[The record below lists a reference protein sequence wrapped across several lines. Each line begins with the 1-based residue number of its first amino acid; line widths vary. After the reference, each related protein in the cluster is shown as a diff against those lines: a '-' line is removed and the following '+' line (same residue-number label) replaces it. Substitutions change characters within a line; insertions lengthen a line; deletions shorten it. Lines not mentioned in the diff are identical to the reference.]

1 MKTKFAKRV
10 LSSMLTL
17 GVLLSLLPT
26 AAFAE
31 EVTSSPGNTDLEV
44 EYFSSTLYDWDE
56 AGANAASAKA
66 DKATVK
72 TVTSTNIL
80 NSATLWTITK
90 VDNGYTISVDGQYLT
105 WSGGRSADAKLTD
118 TETVLTLTDGQNS
131 SKDIVT
137 IALYGSTATY
147 KYLNY
152 YNASGLGGWSS
163 DGTSDEGSAF
173 YIATADES
181 GNLTYVEAANITS
194 GSQYYIVSV
203 RGLTE
208 TYKSGYLNL
217 TEKDGGYAGKGFYFT
232 DTSSGKP
239 SDTYIPA
246 FSKWV
251 RTSDGKNEAQNY
263 YIYSGLAASKL
274 SESSNAPF
282 SNNVNAANLFAS
294 EKNEYTNVYTNVKV
308 PFIYDKETGY
318 YELNSD
324 KNGVYFENGTG
335 ASDTK
340 MQIADLPAGYTGYS
354 GYQNKKVTGFAPFNS
369 LSSTSG
375 DAYSTAG
382 LASTTKAYPINKA
395 NNANGQG
402 SQNKYIKYGFGM
414 VTTVD
419 FQMTD
424 TGKDANGNDI
434 TFQFA
439 GDDDVWVYIDGVLAL
454 DIGGTHDAITGSIN
468 FATGDVILSSPYGKV
483 GDKATDEDMSG
494 YASLTETLSQT
505 NLYEALGT
513 TLTGFAAQGNHTLTI
528 YYMDRGQGRTNCLI
542 KFNLPQRDS
551 VSVTKDIGDYYLDD
565 KHGTS
570 EDMIPSEVMANL
582 SNIDFSFTL
591 YHEGKAVADK
601 SYSLYDSDG
610 NFVSTGS
617 TDANGNFTLKN
628 GQTATFRNISL
639 DSESSWYVKENLST
653 GTNTRWEAA
662 WTASSSVTDA
672 TTENVTLGEGETG
685 VPSQKVTVTG
695 SSSATDTINFVCTNS
710 YQRGPDPDVDIYD
723 DTIVLD
729 YGLPVEVDVM
739 ANDVVT
745 NYGEVITDEDA
756 ISLTIPDITKDSDLY
771 ANYTGTSSN
780 GVFIGTYGT
789 AEVKD
794 GKIVYTLTRDF
805 CGIEKVP
812 YSVTATV
819 TVTDVSGK
827 SEEKTTTVT
836 GTLTVIPATS
846 VYYEENFGPKD
857 GKLVTTKTHKAKF
870 TTEGTSL
877 TGYQETGFVGTTTDS
892 TYGTDAVY
900 LNNLGDSYGTS
911 LKVDTT
917 DGAAQYSY
925 SFTGT
930 GTTIYGRVSNE
941 TGYIRVTVKNDD
953 GDTVDTQYIDTI
965 NLVTKTEEDGDEQ
978 ILDTVLY
985 NIPIYQNTALGNG
998 ETCYDTYTVTIYVYK
1013 SGTLHDTNNEFYLDG
1028 IRVYQ
1033 PMGTSTK
1040 DNEGYATANSAYSTD
1055 GEQNVAVVNIREKI
1069 VADADKG
1076 YADDVFTLT
1085 DVNGNIMNVKDY
1097 SDIGP
1102 NQELYLKEGYSASFA
1117 LVNWDSKSY
1126 KLYLGLKA
1134 PNGSAASVKF
1144 LKPTGEDEEGNTTY
1158 ETIKTINISNSADCY
1173 YDISDYV
1180 VSETL
1185 DDGTVVGY
1193 VNIEGVSG
1201 LTALTNLKVTGV
1213 DKFNLAYST
1222 DIDGDNEDIETGNEE
1237 TSNTLYLVSRTY
1249 ADNMAAEEEAP
1260 VFTPDSIKVSCSYA
1274 SKAKKAT
1281 VNVVTS
1287 KDVAYV
1293 TINGEKIMPKTV
1305 SGKYRFNKSYTKVP
1319 AGTIYEIVAYN
1330 ADGVASVTY
1339 TVTAK

>member
-10 LSSMLTL
+10 FSSMLTL

-31 EVTSSPGNTDLEV
+31 KVTSSPGNTDLEV
-44 EYFSSTLYDWDE
+44 EYFNSTLYDWNE
-56 AGANAASAKA
+56 AKANAATANA
-66 DKATVK
+66 D
-72 TVTSTNIL
+72 TN
-80 NSATLWTITK
+80 S
-90 VDNGYTISVDGQYLT
+90 NGGF
-105 WSGGRSADAKLTD
+105 
-118 TETVLTLTDGQNS
+118 E
-131 SKDIVT
+131 
-137 IALYGSTATY
+137 
-147 KYLNY
+147 
-152 YNASGLGGWSS
+152 
-163 DGTSDEGSAF
+163 
-173 YIATADES
+173 
-181 GNLTYVEAANITS
+181 
-194 GSQYYIVSV
+194 
-203 RGLTE
+203 
-208 TYKSGYLNL
+208 
-217 TEKDGGYAGKGFYFT
+217 GKGFYFT

-239 SDTYIPA
+239 NSDADIPA
-246 FSKWV
+246 FSKWIIQKD
-251 RTSDGKNEAQNY
+251 SDGKHAQNY

-282 SNNVNAANLFAS
+282 SNNVNAANLFS
-294 EKNEYTNVYTNVKV
+294 SQNNDYTNVYTNVKV

-402 SQNKYIKYGFGM
+402 SQNKNIKYGFGM

-424 TGKDANGNDI
+424 TGKDANGKDI
-434 TFQFA
+434 TFEFA

-483 GDKATDEDMSG
+483 GDKATDKNMSKCN
-494 YASLTETLSQT
+494 SLSSTLSQT
-505 NLYEALGT
+505 NLYGALGT

-551 VSVTKDIGDYYLDD
+551 VSVTKDIGDYYLDE

-617 TDANGNFTLKN
+617 TDANGGFTLKN

-639 DSESSWYVKENLST
+639 DEESSWYIKENLST
-653 GTNTRWEAA
+653 GTNTRWEAE
-662 WTASSSVTDA
+662 WTASSSVTGA
-672 TTENVTLGEGETG
+672 KTEDVTLGEGETG

-695 SSSATDTINFVCTNS
+695 SSSTTDTINFVCTNS

-780 GVFIGTYGT
+780 GVFTGTYGT

-819 TVTDVSGK
+819 TVKDGDGNDVSK
-827 SEEKTTTVT
+827 STTVT

-857 GKLVTTKTHKAKF
+857 GKLVTTKTNKAKF

-877 TGYQETGFVGTTTDS
+877 TGYQETGLVGTTTDS
-892 TYGTDAVY
+892 TYGADAVY

-911 LKVDTT
+911 LKADTT
-917 DGAAQYSY
+917 NGAAQYSY
-925 SFTGT
+925 TFTGT
-930 GTTIYGRVSNE
+930 GTTIYGRVSNV
-941 TGYIRVTVKNDD
+941 TGYIRVTVKNSD
-953 GDTVDTQYIDTI
+953 GDTVETQYIDTI
-965 NLVTKTEEDGDEQ
+965 NYVTVPDGETDQ
-978 ILDTVLY
+978 ILDTTLY
-985 NIPIYQNTALGNG
+985 NIPIYQNTLLDSG
-998 ETCYDTYTVTIYVYK
+998 YDTYTVTIYVYK

-1076 YADDVFTLT
+1076 YAGDVFTLT
-1085 DVNGNIMNVKDY
+1085 DVNGEILDVKEY

-1102 NQELYLKEGYSASFA
+1102 NQELYLKKGYNGSFA

-1126 KLYLGLKA
+1126 KLYLGMKA
-1134 PNGSAASVKF
+1134 PNGEASEVTVGSGTF
-1144 LKPTGEDEEGNTTY
+1144 EIG
-1158 ETIKTINISNSADCY
+1158 NSADCY

-1180 VSETL
+1180 EVETL
-1185 DDGTVVGY
+1185 EDGTVVGY
-1193 VNIEGVSG
+1193 VKIEGVSG

-1222 DIDGDNEDIETGNEE
+1222 DIETGNEE

-1293 TINGEKIMPKTV
+1293 TINGVKVTGKNV
-1305 SGKYRFNKSYTKVP
+1305 SGKYRFNKSYTKVA
-1319 AGTIYEIVAYN
+1319 AGTTYEIVAYN
-1330 ADGVASVTY
+1330 ADGVASETY
-1339 TVTAK
+1339 TATAQ

>member
-10 LSSMLTL
+10 FSSMLTL

-31 EVTSSPGNTDLEV
+31 KVTSSPGNTDLEV
-44 EYFSSTLYDWDE
+44 EYFNSTLYDWNE
-56 AGANAASAKA
+56 AKANAATANA
-66 DKATVK
+66 D
-72 TVTSTNIL
+72 TN
-80 NSATLWTITK
+80 S
-90 VDNGYTISVDGQYLT
+90 NGGF
-105 WSGGRSADAKLTD
+105 
-118 TETVLTLTDGQNS
+118 E
-131 SKDIVT
+131 
-137 IALYGSTATY
+137 
-147 KYLNY
+147 
-152 YNASGLGGWSS
+152 
-163 DGTSDEGSAF
+163 
-173 YIATADES
+173 
-181 GNLTYVEAANITS
+181 
-194 GSQYYIVSV
+194 
-203 RGLTE
+203 
-208 TYKSGYLNL
+208 
-217 TEKDGGYAGKGFYFT
+217 GKGFYFT

-251 RTSDGKNEAQNY
+251 RTSDSNNKQAQNY

-335 ASDTK
+335 ASNTK
-340 MQIADLPAGYTGYS
+340 MQIANLPAGYTGYS

-369 LSSTSG
+369 LSSSSASG
-375 DAYSTAG
+375 YYKSG
-382 LASTTKAYPINKA
+382 STTTTTAYPINKSSNSNSTA
-395 NNANGQG
+395 SNNGM
-402 SQNKYIKYGFGM
+402 IYGFGM
-414 VTTVD
+414 VTSVN

-424 TGKDANGNDI
+424 NGKDANGNDI
-434 TFQFA
+434 TFEFS

-483 GDKATDEDMSG
+483 GDKATDEDMSE

-513 TLTGFAAQGNHTLTI
+513 TPTGFAAQGNHTLTI

-551 VSVTKDIGDYYLDD
+551 VSVTKDIGDYYLDEQ
-565 KHGTS
+565 HETS
-570 EDMIPSEVMANL
+570 TDEIPSEVMANL

-591 YHEGKAVADK
+591 YHGDEAVANK

-617 TDANGNFTLKN
+617 TDANGGFTLKN

-639 DSESSWYVKENLST
+639 DEESSWYIKENLST
-653 GTNTRWEAA
+653 GTNTRWEAE
-662 WTASSSVTDA
+662 WTASSSVTGA
-672 TTENVTLGEGETG
+672 KTEDVTLGEGETG

-695 SSSATDTINFVCTNS
+695 SSSTTDTINFVCTNS

-780 GVFIGTYGT
+780 GVFTGTYGT

-819 TVTDVSGK
+819 TVKDGDGNDVSK
-827 SEEKTTTVT
+827 STTVT

-846 VYYEENFGPKD
+846 VYYEESFGPKD

-892 TYGTDAVY
+892 TYGADAVY

-911 LKVDTT
+911 LKADTT
-917 DGAAQYSY
+917 NGAAQYSY
-925 SFTGT
+925 TFTGT
-930 GTTIYGRVSNE
+930 GTTIYGRVSNV
-941 TGYIRVTVKNDD
+941 TGYIRVTVKDSV
-953 GDTVDTQYIDTI
+953 GKTVATQYIDTI
-965 NLVTKTEEDGDEQ
+965 NYVTVPDGETDQ
-978 ILDTVLY
+978 ILDTTLY
-985 NIPIYQNTALGNG
+985 NIPIYQDTMLDSG
-998 ETCYDTYTVTIYVYK
+998 YDTYTVTIYVYK

-1040 DNEGYATANSAYSTD
+1040 DNKGYATANSAYATD

-1069 VADADKG
+1069 AADAEEG

-1085 DVNGNIMNVKDY
+1085 DVNGEIVDVEEY

-1102 NQELYLKEGYSASFA
+1102 NQELYLKEDYNASFT

-1126 KLYLGLKA
+1126 KLYLGMKA
-1134 PNGSAASVKF
+1134 PNGKASEVTVGSGTF
-1144 LKPTGEDEEGNTTY
+1144 EIGNST
-1158 ETIKTINISNSADCY
+1158 DCY

-1180 VSETL
+1180 EVKTL
-1185 DDGTVVGY
+1185 DDGTKIGY

-1330 ADGVASVTY
+1330 ADGVASETY
-1339 TVTAK
+1339 TATAQ

>member
-10 LSSMLTL
+10 FSSMLTL

-31 EVTSSPGNTDLEV
+31 KVTSSPGNTDLEV
-44 EYFSSTLYDWDE
+44 EYFNSTLYDWNE
-56 AGANAASAKA
+56 AKANAATANA
-66 DKATVK
+66 D
-72 TVTSTNIL
+72 TN
-80 NSATLWTITK
+80 S
-90 VDNGYTISVDGQYLT
+90 NGGF
-105 WSGGRSADAKLTD
+105 
-118 TETVLTLTDGQNS
+118 E
-131 SKDIVT
+131 
-137 IALYGSTATY
+137 
-147 KYLNY
+147 
-152 YNASGLGGWSS
+152 
-163 DGTSDEGSAF
+163 
-173 YIATADES
+173 
-181 GNLTYVEAANITS
+181 
-194 GSQYYIVSV
+194 
-203 RGLTE
+203 
-208 TYKSGYLNL
+208 
-217 TEKDGGYAGKGFYFT
+217 GKGFYFT

-239 SDTYIPA
+239 NSDADIPA
-246 FSKWV
+246 FSKWIIQKD
-251 RTSDGKNEAQNY
+251 SDGKQAQNY

-282 SNNVNAANLFAS
+282 SNNVNAANLFS
-294 EKNEYTNVYTNVKV
+294 SQNNDYTNVYTNVKV

-402 SQNKYIKYGFGM
+402 SQNKNIKYGFGM

-424 TGKDANGNDI
+424 TGKDANGKDI
-434 TFQFA
+434 TFEFA

-483 GDKATDEDMSG
+483 GDKTTDKNMSKCN
-494 YASLTETLSQT
+494 SLSSTLSQT
-505 NLYEALGT
+505 NLYGALGT
-513 TLTGFAAQGNHTLTI
+513 TRTGFAAQGNHTLTI

-551 VSVTKDIGDYYLDD
+551 VSVTKDIGEYYLDEQH
-565 KHGTS
+565 KTS
-570 EDMIPSEVMANL
+570 EDKIPSEVMANL

-617 TDANGNFTLKN
+617 TDANGGFTLKN

-639 DSESSWYVKENLST
+639 DEESSWYIKENLST
-653 GTNTRWEAA
+653 GTNTRWEAE
-662 WTASSSVTDA
+662 WTASSSVTGA
-672 TTENVTLGEGETG
+672 KTEDVTLGEGETG

-695 SSSATDTINFVCTNS
+695 SSSTTDTINFVCTNS

-780 GVFIGTYGT
+780 GVFTGTYGT

-819 TVTDVSGK
+819 TVKDGDGNDVSR
-827 SEEKTTTVT
+827 STTVT

-846 VYYEENFGPKD
+846 VYYEESFGT
-857 GKLVTTKTHKAKF
+857 LVTTKTNNAKF
-870 TTEGTSL
+870 ESVGTSL
-877 TGYQETGFVGTTTDS
+877 IGYQETGLVGTTTDS
-892 TYGTDAVY
+892 TYGADAVY
-900 LNNLGDSYGTS
+900 MNNLGDSYGTS
-911 LKVDTT
+911 LKADTT
-917 DGAAQYSY
+917 NGAAQYSY
-925 SFTGT
+925 TFTGT
-930 GTTIYGRVSNE
+930 GTTIYGRVSNK
-941 TGYIRVTVKNDD
+941 TGYIRVTVTDSEGKE
-953 GDTVDTQYIDTI
+953 VDKQYIDTI
-965 NLVTKTEEDGDEQ
+965 NYVTVPDSETEQ
-978 ILDTVLY
+978 ILDTTLY
-985 NIPIYQNTALGNG
+985 NIPIYQNTGLQSG
-998 ETCYDTYTVTIYVYK
+998 YDTYKVTIYVYK

-1134 PNGSAASVKF
+1134 PNGEASEVTVGSGTF
-1144 LKPTGEDEEGNTTY
+1144 EIG
-1158 ETIKTINISNSADCY
+1158 NSADCY

-1180 VSETL
+1180 EVETL
-1185 DDGTVVGY
+1185 EDGTVIGY
-1193 VNIEGVSG
+1193 VNIEGASG

-1213 DKFNLAYST
+1213 DEFNLAYST
-1222 DIDGDNEDIETGNEE
+1222 DLDEDNEGDIVTDDEDTE
-1237 TSNTLYLVSRTY
+1237 NTLYLVSKTY
-1249 ADNMAAEEEAP
+1249 AAGLAEEAVEEVP
-1260 VFTPDSIKVSCSYA
+1260 VFTPGSITTSCSYA
-1274 SKAKKAT
+1274 SKSKKAT

-1293 TINGEKIMPKTV
+1293 TINGVKVTGKNV
-1305 SGKYRFNKSYTKVP
+1305 SGKLRFTLSYKKVE
-1319 AGTIYEIVAYN
+1319 AGTTWDIVAYN
-1330 ADGVASVTY
+1330 ADGVASEHY
-1339 TVTAK
+1339 TATAQ

>member
-10 LSSMLTL
+10 FSSMLTL

-31 EVTSSPGNTDLEV
+31 KVTSSPGNTDLEV
-44 EYFSSTLYDWDE
+44 EYFNSTLYDWNE
-56 AGANAASAKA
+56 AKANAATANA
-66 DKATVK
+66 D
-72 TVTSTNIL
+72 TN
-80 NSATLWTITK
+80 S
-90 VDNGYTISVDGQYLT
+90 NGGF
-105 WSGGRSADAKLTD
+105 
-118 TETVLTLTDGQNS
+118 E
-131 SKDIVT
+131 
-137 IALYGSTATY
+137 
-147 KYLNY
+147 
-152 YNASGLGGWSS
+152 
-163 DGTSDEGSAF
+163 
-173 YIATADES
+173 
-181 GNLTYVEAANITS
+181 
-194 GSQYYIVSV
+194 
-203 RGLTE
+203 
-208 TYKSGYLNL
+208 
-217 TEKDGGYAGKGFYFT
+217 GKGFYFT

-239 SDTYIPA
+239 NSDADIPA
-246 FSKWV
+246 FSKWIIQKD
-251 RTSDGKNEAQNY
+251 SDGKQAQNY

-282 SNNVNAANLFAS
+282 SNNVNAANLFS
-294 EKNEYTNVYTNVKV
+294 SQNNDYTNVYTNVKV

-369 LSSTSG
+369 LSPTSG

-402 SQNKYIKYGFGM
+402 SQNKNIKYGFGM

-424 TGKDANGNDI
+424 TGKDANGKDI
-434 TFQFA
+434 TFEFA

-483 GDKATDEDMSG
+483 GDKATDEDMSE

-505 NLYEALGT
+505 NLYGALGT

-551 VSVTKDIGDYYLDD
+551 VSVTKDIGEYYLDEQH
-565 KHGTS
+565 KTS
-570 EDMIPSEVMANL
+570 EDKIPSEVMANL

-591 YHEGKAVADK
+591 YHEGKAVTDK

-617 TDANGNFTLKN
+617 TDANGGFTLKN

-639 DSESSWYVKENLST
+639 DEESSWYVKENLST

-662 WTASSSVTDA
+662 WTASSSVSGAKTDDI
-672 TTENVTLGEGETG
+672 TLGEGETG

-695 SSSATDTINFVCTNS
+695 SSSTTDTINFVCTNS

-780 GVFIGTYGT
+780 GVFTGTYGT

-819 TVTDVSGK
+819 TVKDGDGNDVSK
-827 SEEKTTTVT
+827 STTVT

-846 VYYEENFGPKD
+846 VYYEESFGPKD

-892 TYGTDAVY
+892 TYGADAVY

-911 LKVDTT
+911 LKADTT
-917 DGAAQYSY
+917 NGAAQYSY
-925 SFTGT
+925 TFTGT
-930 GTTIYGRVSNE
+930 GTTIYGRVSNV
-941 TGYIRVTVKNDD
+941 TGYIRVTVKDSV
-953 GDTVDTQYIDTI
+953 GKTVATQYIDTI
-965 NLVTKTEEDGDEQ
+965 NYVTVPDGKTDQ
-978 ILDTVLY
+978 ILDTTLY
-985 NIPIYQNTALGNG
+985 NIPIYQDTMLDSG
-998 ETCYDTYTVTIYVYK
+998 YDTYTVTIYVYK

-1102 NQELYLKEGYSASFA
+1102 NQELYLKEGYRASFA

-1126 KLYLGLKA
+1126 KLYLGMKA
-1134 PNGSAASVKF
+1134 PNG
-1144 LKPTGEDEEGNTTY
+1144 EESEVTVGSGTF
-1158 ETIKTINISNSADCY
+1158 EIGNSADCY

-1180 VSETL
+1180 EVETL
-1185 DDGTVVGY
+1185 EDGTVVGY
-1193 VNIEGVSG
+1193 VKIEGVSG

-1222 DIDGDNEDIETGNEE
+1222 DIDGDNEDIETGNEG

-1330 ADGVASVTY
+1330 ADGVASETY
-1339 TVTAK
+1339 TATAQGERK

>member
-340 MQIADLPAGYTGYS
+340 MQIANLPAGYTGYS

-369 LSSTSG
+369 LSSSSASG
-375 DAYSTAG
+375 YYKSG
-382 LASTTKAYPINKA
+382 STTTTTAYPINKSSNSNSTA
-395 NNANGQG
+395 SNNGM
-402 SQNKYIKYGFGM
+402 IYGFGM
-414 VTTVD
+414 VTSVN

-424 TGKDANGNDI
+424 NGKDANGNDI
-434 TFQFA
+434 TFEFS
-439 GDDDVWVYIDGVLAL
+439 GDDDVWVYIDGSLAL

-468 FATGDVILSSPYGKV
+468 FATGEVILSSPYGKV
-483 GDKATDEDMSG
+483 GDKATDEDMSE
-494 YASLTETLSQT
+494 YASLTETLRQT
-505 NLYEALGT
+505 NLYGALGT

-551 VSVTKDIGDYYLDD
+551 VSVTKDIGEYYLDEQH
-565 KHGTS
+565 KTS
-570 EDMIPSEVMANL
+570 EDKIPSEVMANL

-617 TDANGNFTLKN
+617 TDANGGFTLKN

-639 DSESSWYVKENLST
+639 DEKSSWYVKENLST
-653 GTNTRWEAA
+653 GTDTRWEAA
-662 WTASSSVTDA
+662 WTANSSVTNA
-672 TTENVTLGEGETG
+672 KTEDVTPGEGETG

-695 SSSATDTINFVCTNS
+695 SSSTTDTINFVCTNS

-780 GVFIGTYGT
+780 GVFTGTYGT

-819 TVTDVSGK
+819 TLVDGTEK
-827 SEEKTTTVT
+827 STTVT

-846 VYYEENFGPKD
+846 VYYEENFGPENN
-857 GKLVTTKTHKAKF
+857 KLVTTKTNSATF

-877 TGYQETGFVGTTTDS
+877 TGYQETGLVGTTTDS
-892 TYGTDAVY
+892 TYGADAVY

-917 DGAAQYSY
+917 NGAAQYSY
-925 SFTGT
+925 TFTGT
-930 GTTIYGRVSNE
+930 GTTIYGRVSNV
-941 TGYIRVTVKNDD
+941 TGYIRVIVKDSVGKTVA
-953 GDTVDTQYIDTI
+953 TQYIDTI
-965 NLVTKTEEDGDEQ
+965 NYVTVPDGETDQ
-978 ILDTVLY
+978 ILDTTLY
-985 NIPIYQNTALGNG
+985 NIPIYQDTMLDSG
-998 ETCYDTYTVTIYVYK
+998 YDTYTVTIYVYK

-1076 YADDVFTLT
+1076 YAGDVFTLT
-1085 DVNGNIMNVKDY
+1085 DVNGEILDVKEY

-1102 NQELYLKEGYSASFA
+1102 NQELYLKKGYNGSFA

-1126 KLYLGLKA
+1126 KLYLGMKA
-1134 PNGSAASVKF
+1134 PNGEASEVTVGSGTF
-1144 LKPTGEDEEGNTTY
+1144 EIG
-1158 ETIKTINISNSADCY
+1158 NSADCY

-1180 VSETL
+1180 EVETL
-1185 DDGTVVGY
+1185 DDGTKIGY

-1330 ADGVASVTY
+1330 ADGVASETY
-1339 TVTAK
+1339 TATAQ

>member
-1 MKTKFAKRV
+1 MKRKLTKRV
-10 LSSMLTL
+10 LSSVLTL
-17 GVLLSLLPT
+17 GVLASLLPAT
-26 AAFAE
+26 SWAVT
-31 EVTSSPGNTDLEV
+31 EVTPNPSQDSNTKLNV
-44 EYFSSTLYDWDE
+44 EYFNSTLYDWDE
-56 AGANAASAKA
+56 AKANAATANA
-66 DKATVK
+66 DKK
-72 TVTSTNIL
+72 S
-80 NSATLWTITK
+80 
-90 VDNGYTISVDGQYLT
+90 
-105 WSGGRSADAKLTD
+105 SGGY
-118 TETVLTLTDGQNS
+118 E
-131 SKDIVT
+131 
-137 IALYGSTATY
+137 
-147 KYLNY
+147 
-152 YNASGLGGWSS
+152 
-163 DGTSDEGSAF
+163 
-173 YIATADES
+173 
-181 GNLTYVEAANITS
+181 
-194 GSQYYIVSV
+194 
-203 RGLTE
+203 
-208 TYKSGYLNL
+208 
-217 TEKDGGYAGKGFYFT
+217 GKGFYFT

-239 SDTYIPA
+239 NSDADIPA
-246 FSKWV
+246 FSKWIIQKD
-251 RTSDGKNEAQNY
+251 SDGKQAQNY

-282 SNNVNAANLFAS
+282 SNNVNAANLFS
-294 EKNEYTNVYTNVKV
+294 SQNNDYTNVYTNVKV

-369 LSSTSG
+369 LSPTSG

-402 SQNKYIKYGFGM
+402 SQNKNIKYGFGM

-424 TGKDANGNDI
+424 TGKDANGKDI
-434 TFQFA
+434 TFEFA

-483 GDKATDEDMSG
+483 GDKAADEDMSKCN
-494 YASLTETLSQT
+494 SLSSTLSQT
-505 NLYEALGT
+505 NLYKALGT

-551 VSVTKDIGDYYLDD
+551 VSVTKDIGEYYLDEQH
-565 KHGTS
+565 KTS
-570 EDMIPSEVMANL
+570 EDKIPSEVMANL

-617 TDANGNFTLKN
+617 TDANGGFTLKN

-639 DSESSWYVKENLST
+639 DEKSSWYVKENLST
-653 GTNTRWEAA
+653 GTDTRWEAA
-662 WTASSSVTDA
+662 WTANSSVTNA
-672 TTENVTLGEGETG
+672 KTEDVTPGEGETG

-695 SSSATDTINFVCTNS
+695 SSSTTDTINFVCTNS

-780 GVFIGTYGT
+780 GVFTGTYGT

-819 TVTDVSGK
+819 TLVDGTEK
-827 SEEKTTTVT
+827 STTVT

-846 VYYEENFGPKD
+846 VYYEESFGT
-857 GKLVTTKTHKAKF
+857 LVTTKTNNAKF
-870 TTEGTSL
+870 ESVGTSL
-877 TGYQETGFVGTTTDS
+877 IGYQETGLVGTTTDS
-892 TYGTDAVY
+892 TYGADAVY

-917 DGAAQYSY
+917 NGAAQYSY
-925 SFTGT
+925 TFTGT
-930 GTTIYGRVSNE
+930 GTTIYGRVSNK
-941 TGYIRVTVKNDD
+941 TGYIRVTVTDSEGKE
-953 GDTVDTQYIDTI
+953 VDKQYIDTI
-965 NLVTKTEEDGDEQ
+965 NYVTVPDSETEQ
-978 ILDTVLY
+978 ILDTTLY
-985 NIPIYQNTALGNG
+985 NIPIYQNTGLQSG
-998 ETCYDTYTVTIYVYK
+998 YDTYKVTIYVYK

-1085 DVNGNIMNVKDY
+1085 DVNGDIEDVAAY
-1097 SDIGP
+1097 TGIGP

-1193 VNIEGVSG
+1193 VNIKGVSG
-1201 LTALTNLKVTGV
+1201 LTALTNIKVTGV

-1222 DIDGDNEDIETGNEE
+1222 DIETGNEE

-1293 TINGEKIMPKTV
+1293 TINGVKVTGKNV
-1305 SGKYRFNKSYTKVP
+1305 SGKLRFTLSYKKVE
-1319 AGTIYEIVAYN
+1319 AGTTWDIVAYN
-1330 ADGVASVTY
+1330 ADGVASEHY
-1339 TVTAK
+1339 TATAQ

>member
-10 LSSMLTL
+10 FSSMLTL

-31 EVTSSPGNTDLEV
+31 KVTSSPGNTDLEV
-44 EYFSSTLYDWDE
+44 EYFNSTLYDWNE
-56 AGANAASAKA
+56 AKANAATANA
-66 DKATVK
+66 D
-72 TVTSTNIL
+72 TN
-80 NSATLWTITK
+80 S
-90 VDNGYTISVDGQYLT
+90 NGGF
-105 WSGGRSADAKLTD
+105 
-118 TETVLTLTDGQNS
+118 E
-131 SKDIVT
+131 
-137 IALYGSTATY
+137 
-147 KYLNY
+147 
-152 YNASGLGGWSS
+152 
-163 DGTSDEGSAF
+163 
-173 YIATADES
+173 
-181 GNLTYVEAANITS
+181 
-194 GSQYYIVSV
+194 
-203 RGLTE
+203 
-208 TYKSGYLNL
+208 
-217 TEKDGGYAGKGFYFT
+217 GKGFYFT

-239 SDTYIPA
+239 NSDADIPA
-246 FSKWV
+246 FSKWIIQKD
-251 RTSDGKNEAQNY
+251 SDGKQAQNY

-282 SNNVNAANLFAS
+282 SNNVNAANLFS
-294 EKNEYTNVYTNVKV
+294 SQNNDYTNVYTNVKV

-335 ASDTK
+335 ASNTK

-369 LSSTSG
+369 LSPTSG
-375 DAYSTAG
+375 DGYSTAG
-382 LASTTKAYPINKA
+382 LASITKAYPINKA
-395 NNANGQG
+395 ANTNGQG
-402 SQNKYIKYGFGM
+402 GQNKSIKYGFGM

-424 TGKDANGNDI
+424 TGKDANGKDI
-434 TFQFA
+434 TFEFA

-483 GDKATDEDMSG
+483 GDKAADEDMSKCN
-494 YASLTETLSQT
+494 SLSSTLIQT
-505 NLYEALGT
+505 NLYKALGT

-551 VSVTKDIGDYYLDD
+551 VSVTKDIGEYYLDEQH
-565 KHGTS
+565 KTS
-570 EDMIPSEVMANL
+570 EDKIPSEVMANL

-617 TDANGNFTLKN
+617 TDANGGFTLKN

-639 DSESSWYVKENLST
+639 DEKSSWYVKENLST
-653 GTNTRWEAA
+653 GTDTRWEAA
-662 WTASSSVTDA
+662 WTANSSVTNA
-672 TTENVTLGEGETG
+672 KTEDVTPGEGETG

-695 SSSATDTINFVCTNS
+695 SSSTTDTINFVCTNS

-780 GVFIGTYGT
+780 GVFTGTYGT

-819 TVTDVSGK
+819 TLVDGTEK
-827 SEEKTTTVT
+827 STTVT

-846 VYYEENFGPKD
+846 VYYEENFGPENN
-857 GKLVTTKTHKAKF
+857 KLVTTKTNSATF

-877 TGYQETGFVGTTTDS
+877 TGYQETGLVGTTTDS
-892 TYGTDAVY
+892 TYGADAVY

-930 GTTIYGRVSNE
+930 GTTIYGRVSNV
-941 TGYIRVTVKNDD
+941 TGYIRVTVKNSD
-953 GDTVDTQYIDTI
+953 GDTVETQYIDTI
-965 NLVTKTEEDGDEQ
+965 NYVTYTDESQTDQ
-978 ILDTVLY
+978 ILDTTLY
-985 NIPIYQNTALGNG
+985 NIPIYQNTMLENG
-998 ETCYDTYTVTIYVYK
+998 YDTYTVTIYVYK

-1213 DKFNLAYST
+1213 DEFNLAYST
-1222 DIDGDNEDIETGNEE
+1222 DLDEDDEGDVTDGEGVEP
-1237 TSNTLYLVSRTY
+1237 TLYLVSKTY
-1249 ADNMAAEEEAP
+1249 ATGLAGEAEEETP

-1293 TINGEKIMPKTV
+1293 TINGVKVTGKNV
-1305 SGKYRFNKSYTKVP
+1305 SGKYRFNKSYTKVA
-1319 AGTIYEIVAYN
+1319 AGTTYEIVAYN
-1330 ADGVASVTY
+1330 ADGVASETY
-1339 TVTAK
+1339 TATAQ

>member
-1 MKTKFAKRV
+1 MKSKLTRRV
-10 LSSMLTL
+10 LSSVLTL

-31 EVTSSPGNTDLEV
+31 KVTSSPGNTDLEV
-44 EYFSSTLYDWDE
+44 EYFNSTLYDWNE
-56 AGANAASAKA
+56 TAANTATAEA
-66 DKATVK
+66 DK
-72 TVTSTNIL
+72 
-80 NSATLWTITK
+80 NS
-90 VDNGYTISVDGQYLT
+90 
-105 WSGGRSADAKLTD
+105 SGGY
-118 TETVLTLTDGQNS
+118 E
-131 SKDIVT
+131 
-137 IALYGSTATY
+137 
-147 KYLNY
+147 
-152 YNASGLGGWSS
+152 
-163 DGTSDEGSAF
+163 
-173 YIATADES
+173 
-181 GNLTYVEAANITS
+181 
-194 GSQYYIVSV
+194 
-203 RGLTE
+203 
-208 TYKSGYLNL
+208 
-217 TEKDGGYAGKGFYFT
+217 GKGFYFT
-232 DTSSGKP
+232 DTTSGKP
-239 SDTYIPA
+239 TSDADIPA
-246 FSKWV
+246 FSKWISK
-251 RTSDGKNEAQNY
+251 TDSDGKQAQNY

-282 SNNVNAANLFAS
+282 SNNVNAANLFS
-294 EKNEYTNVYTNVKV
+294 SQNNDYTNVYTNVKV

-382 LASTTKAYPINKA
+382 LASTTKAYPINMA
-395 NNANGQG
+395 NNPNGAG
-402 SQNKYIKYGFGM
+402 SQNKSIKYGFGM

-424 TGKDANGNDI
+424 TGKDANGKDI
-434 TFQFA
+434 TFEFA

-483 GDKATDEDMSG
+483 GDKATDKNMSKCN
-494 YASLTETLSQT
+494 SLSSTLSQT
-505 NLYEALGT
+505 NLYGALGT

-551 VSVTKDIGDYYLDD
+551 VSVTKDIGDYYLDK

-639 DSESSWYVKENLST
+639 DKRSSWYVKENLST

-662 WTASSSVTDA
+662 WTASSSVTGA
-672 TTENVTLGEGETG
+672 KTEDVTLGEGETG

-695 SSSATDTINFVCTNS
+695 SSSTTDTINFVCTNS

-780 GVFIGTYGT
+780 GVFTGTYGT

-819 TVTDVSGK
+819 TVKDGDGNDVSK
-827 SEEKTTTVT
+827 STTVT

-857 GKLVTTKTHKAKF
+857 GKLVTTKTGKAKF

-877 TGYQETGFVGTTTDS
+877 TDYQETGFVGTTTDS

-911 LKVDTT
+911 LKVDTA

-925 SFTGT
+925 TFTGT
-930 GTTIYGRVSNE
+930 GTTIYGRVSNV
-941 TGYIRVTVKNDD
+941 TGYIRVTVKDSN
-953 GDTVDTQYIDTI
+953 GNTVATQYIDTI
-965 NLVTKTEEDGDEQ
+965 NYVTVPDGETDQ
-978 ILDTVLY
+978 ILDTTLY
-985 NIPIYQNTALGNG
+985 NIPIYQDTMLDSG
-998 ETCYDTYTVTIYVYK
+998 YDTYTVTIYVYK

-1330 ADGVASVTY
+1330 ADGVASETY
-1339 TVTAK
+1339 TATAQ

>member
-1 MKTKFAKRV
+1 MKSKLTRRV
-10 LSSMLTL
+10 LSSVLTL

-31 EVTSSPGNTDLEV
+31 KVTSSPGNTDLEV
-44 EYFSSTLYDWDE
+44 EYFNSTLYDWDE
-56 AGANAASAKA
+56 AKANAVTANA
-66 DKATVK
+66 DK
-72 TVTSTNIL
+72 NR
-80 NSATLWTITK
+80 
-90 VDNGYTISVDGQYLT
+90 
-105 WSGGRSADAKLTD
+105 SGGY
-118 TETVLTLTDGQNS
+118 E
-131 SKDIVT
+131 
-137 IALYGSTATY
+137 
-147 KYLNY
+147 
-152 YNASGLGGWSS
+152 
-163 DGTSDEGSAF
+163 
-173 YIATADES
+173 
-181 GNLTYVEAANITS
+181 
-194 GSQYYIVSV
+194 
-203 RGLTE
+203 
-208 TYKSGYLNL
+208 
-217 TEKDGGYAGKGFYFT
+217 GKGFYFT

-239 SDTYIPA
+239 SIDDIPA
-246 FSKWV
+246 FSKWI
-251 RTSDGKNEAQNY
+251 SQKDSNKNEAQNY

-294 EKNEYTNVYTNVKV
+294 EDNDYTKVYTNVKV
-308 PFIYDKETGY
+308 PFIYDEKTGY

-369 LSSTSG
+369 LRSASG
-375 DAYSTAG
+375 NGYYTAG
-382 LASTTKAYPINKA
+382 LASTTKAYPINEA
-395 NNANGQG
+395 NKPNGAG
-402 SQNKYIKYGFGM
+402 SQNKFIKYGFGM

-424 TGKDANGNDI
+424 TGKDANDNDI
-434 TFQFA
+434 TFEFA

-494 YASLTETLSQT
+494 YASLTKTLSQT

-551 VSVTKDIGDYYLDD
+551 VSVTKDIGDYYLNER
-565 KHGTS
+565 HETS
-570 EDMIPSEVMANL
+570 TEEIPSEVMANL

-591 YHEGKAVADK
+591 YHGDKAVANK

-639 DSESSWYVKENLST
+639 DEQSSWYVKENLST

-745 NYGEVITDEDA
+745 NYGEVIKNGENGTISMTISDTADDYDE
-756 ISLTIPDITKDSDLY
+756 S
-771 ANYTGTSSN
+771 NYTGIISDS
-780 GVFIGTYGT
+780 VFTGEYGT

-819 TVTDVSGK
+819 TLVDGTEK
-827 SEEKTTTVT
+827 STTVT

-857 GKLVTTKTHKAKF
+857 GKLVTTQTNKAKF

-941 TGYIRVTVKNDD
+941 TGYIRVTVKNSD
-953 GDTVDTQYIDTI
+953 GDTVETQYIDTI
-965 NLVTKTEEDGDEQ
+965 NYVTVPDGETDQ
-978 ILDTVLY
+978 ILDTTLY

-1055 GEQNVAVVNIREKI
+1055 GEQNVAVVNIRKKI
-1069 VADADKG
+1069 VADSEAG
-1076 YADDVFTLT
+1076 YANDVFTLT
-1085 DVNGNIMNVKDY
+1085 DVNGEIWDVEEY
-1097 SDIGP
+1097 SNIGP
-1102 NQELYLKEGYSASFA
+1102 NQELYLKEGYNASFA

-1126 KLYLGLKA
+1126 KLYLGMKA
-1134 PNGSAASVKF
+1134 PNGKASEVTVGSGTF
-1144 LKPTGEDEEGNTTY
+1144 EIGNST
-1158 ETIKTINISNSADCY
+1158 DCY

-1180 VSETL
+1180 EVKTL
-1185 DDGTVVGY
+1185 EDGTVVGY

-1330 ADGVASVTY
+1330 ADGVASETY
-1339 TVTAK
+1339 TATAQ

>member
-232 DTSSGKP
+232 DTSSSKP

-251 RTSDGKNEAQNY
+251 RTSDGNNEAQNY

-340 MQIADLPAGYTGYS
+340 MQIANLPAGYTGYS

-369 LSSTSG
+369 LSSSSASG
-375 DAYSTAG
+375 YYKSG
-382 LASTTKAYPINKA
+382 STTTTTAYPINKSSNSNSTA
-395 NNANGQG
+395 SNNGM
-402 SQNKYIKYGFGM
+402 IYGFGM
-414 VTTVD
+414 VTSVN

-424 TGKDANGNDI
+424 NGKDANGNDI
-434 TFQFA
+434 TFEFS

-483 GDKATDEDMSG
+483 GDKATDEDMSE

-513 TLTGFAAQGNHTLTI
+513 TPTGFAAQGNHTLTI

-551 VSVTKDIGDYYLDD
+551 VSVTKDIGDYYLDEQ
-565 KHGTS
+565 HETS
-570 EDMIPSEVMANL
+570 TDEIPSEVMANL

-591 YHEGKAVADK
+591 YHGDEAVANK

-617 TDANGNFTLKN
+617 TDANGNFTLNN

-639 DSESSWYVKENLST
+639 DEQSSWYVKENLST

-662 WTASSSVTDA
+662 WTASSSVSGAKTDDI
-672 TTENVTLGEGETG
+672 TLGEGETG
-685 VPSQKVTVTG
+685 VPSQKVTVKG

-745 NYGEVITDEDA
+745 NYGEVIKNGENGT
-756 ISLTIPDITKDSDLY
+756 ISMSIPDIGEGSELY
-771 ANYTGTSSN
+771 ANYTGSSSN
-780 GVFIGTYGT
+780 GVFTGTYGT

-819 TVTDVSGK
+819 TVTDVSGN

-846 VYYEENFGPKD
+846 VYYEENFGT
-857 GKLVTTKTHKAKF
+857 LVTTKTNTATF

-877 TGYQETGFVGTTTDS
+877 TDYQETGLVGTTTDS
-892 TYGTDAVY
+892 TYGADAVY

-925 SFTGT
+925 TFTGT
-930 GTTIYGRVSNE
+930 GTTIYGRVSNV
-941 TGYIRVTVKNDD
+941 TGYIRVTVKDSV
-953 GDTVDTQYIDTI
+953 GKTVATQYIDTI
-965 NLVTKTEEDGDEQ
+965 NYVTVPDGKTDQ
-978 ILDTVLY
+978 ILDTTLY
-985 NIPIYQNTALGNG
+985 NIPIYQDTMLDSG
-998 ETCYDTYTVTIYVYK
+998 YDTYTVTIYVYK
-1013 SGTLHDTNNEFYLDG
+1013 SGTLHNTNNEFYLDG
-1028 IRVYQ
+1028 IRVFQ

-1040 DNEGYATANSAYSTD
+1040 DNEGYATANSAYATD

-1069 VADADKG
+1069 AADAKEG

-1085 DVNGNIMNVKDY
+1085 DVNGEIVDVEEY

-1102 NQELYLKEGYSASFA
+1102 NQELYLKEDYNASFA

-1126 KLYLGLKA
+1126 KLYLGMKA
-1134 PNGSAASVKF
+1134 PNG
-1144 LKPTGEDEEGNTTY
+1144 EESEVTVGSGTF
-1158 ETIKTINISNSADCY
+1158 EIGNSADCY

-1180 VSETL
+1180 EVETL
-1185 DDGTVVGY
+1185 KDGTVVGY

-1222 DIDGDNEDIETGNEE
+1222 DIDGDNEDIETGNKE

-1330 ADGVASVTY
+1330 ADGVASETY
-1339 TVTAK
+1339 TATAQ

>member
-31 EVTSSPGNTDLEV
+31 KVTSSPGNTDLEV
-44 EYFSSTLYDWDE
+44 EYFNSTLYDWDE
-56 AGANAASAKA
+56 AKANEATKTA
-66 DKATVK
+66 DTGKK
-72 TVTSTNIL
+72 ITSSSNL
-80 NSATLWTITK
+80 EDATLWTITK
-90 VDNGYTISVDGQYLT
+90 VDDNCYTISAAGKYLT
-105 WSGGRSADAKLTD
+105 WSGQNTADAVGANNVTKLT
-118 TETVLTLTDGQNS
+118 VTDCDNTQRDNT
-131 SKDIVT
+131 VT
-137 IALYGSTATY
+137 IGLYESDAKY

-152 YNASGLGGWSS
+152 HSSSSAFGGWSS
-163 DGTSDEGSAF
+163 NGASDDGSAF
-173 YIATADES
+173 YITTD
-181 GNLTYVEAANITS
+181 GNTHVTVDNINS
-194 GSQYYIVSV
+194 GSQYYIQSY
-203 RGLTE
+203 R
-208 TYKSGYLNL
+208 SNGYLTL
-217 TEKDGGYAGKGFYFT
+217 SDIDGANAGKGFYFT

-335 ASDTK
+335 ASNTK

-369 LSSTSG
+369 LSPTSG
-375 DAYSTAG
+375 DGYSTAG
-382 LASTTKAYPINKA
+382 LASITKAYPINKA
-395 NNANGQG
+395 ANTNGQG
-402 SQNKYIKYGFGM
+402 GQNKSIKYGFGM

-424 TGKDANGNDI
+424 TGKDANGKDI
-434 TFQFA
+434 TFEFA

-483 GDKATDEDMSG
+483 GDKAADEDMSKCN
-494 YASLTETLSQT
+494 SLSSTLSQT
-505 NLYEALGT
+505 NLYKALGT

-551 VSVTKDIGDYYLDD
+551 VSVTKDIGEYYLDEQH
-565 KHGTS
+565 KTS
-570 EDMIPSEVMANL
+570 EDKIPSEVMANL

-617 TDANGNFTLKN
+617 TDANGGFTLKN

-639 DSESSWYVKENLST
+639 DEKSSWYVKENLST
-653 GTNTRWEAA
+653 GTDTRWEAA
-662 WTASSSVTDA
+662 WTANSSVTNA
-672 TTENVTLGEGETG
+672 KTEDVTPGEGETG

-729 YGLPVEVDVM
+729 YGLPVKVDVM

-745 NYGEVITDEDA
+745 NYGKVITDEDA

-780 GVFIGTYGT
+780 GVFTGTYGT

-819 TVTDVSGK
+819 TLVDGTEK
-827 SEEKTTTVT
+827 STTVT

-846 VYYEENFGPKD
+846 VYYEENFGPENN
-857 GKLVTTKTHKAKF
+857 KLVTTKTKNATF

-877 TGYQETGFVGTTTDS
+877 TGYQETGLVGTTTDS
-892 TYGTDAVY
+892 TYGADAVY

-911 LKVDTT
+911 LKADTT
-917 DGAAQYSY
+917 NGAAQYSY
-925 SFTGT
+925 TFTGT
-930 GTTIYGRVSNE
+930 GTTIYGRVSNV

>member
-1 MKTKFAKRV
+1 MKSKLTRRV
-10 LSSMLTL
+10 LSSVLTL
-17 GVLLSLLPT
+17 GMLASLLPAT
-26 AAFAE
+26 SWAVT
-31 EVTSSPGNTDLEV
+31 EVTPNPSQDSNTKLNV
-44 EYFSSTLYDWDE
+44 EYFNSTLYDWDE
-56 AGANAASAKA
+56 AKANAATAKA
-66 DKATVK
+66 D
-72 TVTSTNIL
+72 TN
-80 NSATLWTITK
+80 S
-90 VDNGYTISVDGQYLT
+90 NGGF
-105 WSGGRSADAKLTD
+105 
-118 TETVLTLTDGQNS
+118 E
-131 SKDIVT
+131 
-137 IALYGSTATY
+137 
-147 KYLNY
+147 
-152 YNASGLGGWSS
+152 
-163 DGTSDEGSAF
+163 
-173 YIATADES
+173 
-181 GNLTYVEAANITS
+181 
-194 GSQYYIVSV
+194 
-203 RGLTE
+203 
-208 TYKSGYLNL
+208 
-217 TEKDGGYAGKGFYFT
+217 GKGFYFT
-232 DTSSGKP
+232 DTPGGKP
-239 SDTYIPA
+239 SSENDIPA
-246 FSKWV
+246 FSKWIIQKD
-251 RTSDGKNEAQNY
+251 SGGKQAQNY

-294 EKNEYTNVYTNVKV
+294 EKNDYTNVYTNVKV

-324 KNGVYFENGTG
+324 KNGVYFEKGIG

-369 LSSTSG
+369 LSPNSG
-375 DAYSTAG
+375 DDYSTAG
-382 LASTTKAYPINKA
+382 LASTTKAYPINGAK
-395 NNANGQG
+395 NANGVG
-402 SQNKYIKYGFGM
+402 GQNKSIKYGFGM

-434 TFQFA
+434 TFKFA

-483 GDKATDEDMSG
+483 GDKATDEDMSE

-505 NLYEALGT
+505 NLYKALGT

-551 VSVTKDIGDYYLDD
+551 VSVTKDIGDYYLNEQ
-565 KHGTS
+565 HETS
-570 EDMIPSEVMANL
+570 TDEIPSEVMANL

-591 YHEGKAVADK
+591 YHEGEAVADK

-617 TDANGNFTLKN
+617 TDANGGFTLKN

-780 GVFIGTYGT
+780 GVFTGTYGT

-819 TVTDVSGK
+819 TLVDGTEK
-827 SEEKTTTVT
+827 STTVT

-846 VYYEENFGPKD
+846 VYYEENFGPENN
-857 GKLVTTKTHKAKF
+857 KLVTTKTNNATF

-877 TGYQETGFVGTTTDS
+877 TGYQETGLVGTTTDS
-892 TYGTDAVY
+892 TYGADAVY

-911 LKVDTT
+911 LKADTT
-917 DGAAQYSY
+917 NGAAQYSY

-930 GTTIYGRVSNE
+930 GTTIYGRVSNV
-941 TGYIRVTVKNDD
+941 TGYIRVTVKDRD
-953 GDTVDTQYIDTI
+953 GKTVDTQYIDTI
-965 NLVTKTEEDGDEQ
+965 NLVTATEEDGSEQ

-985 NIPIYQNTALGNG
+985 NIPIYQNTCLDSG
-998 ETCYDTYTVTIYVYK
+998 YDTYTVTIYVYK
-1013 SGTLHDTNNEFYLDG
+1013 SGTLHNTNNEFYLDG
-1028 IRVYQ
+1028 IRVFQ
-1033 PMGTSTK
+1033 PVGTST
-1040 DNEGYATANSAYSTD
+1040 DENEGYATANSAYATD
-1055 GEQNVAVVNIREKI
+1055 GEQNVAVLNIREKI
-1069 VADADKG
+1069 VADANAD

-1085 DVNGNIMNVKDY
+1085 DVEGNIMDVEEY

-1134 PNGSAASVKF
+1134 PNGGASEVTVGSGTF
-1144 LKPTGEDEEGNTTY
+1144 EIG
-1158 ETIKTINISNSADCY
+1158 NSADCY

-1180 VSETL
+1180 KVETL
-1185 DDGTVVGY
+1185 EDGTVVGY
-1193 VNIEGVSG
+1193 VKIEGVSG

-1222 DIDGDNEDIETGNEE
+1222 DIDGDNEDIETGNEG

-1330 ADGVASVTY
+1330 ADGVASETY
-1339 TVTAK
+1339 TATAQ

>member
-10 LSSMLTL
+10 FSSMLTL

-31 EVTSSPGNTDLEV
+31 KVTSSPGNTDLEV
-44 EYFSSTLYDWDE
+44 EYFNSTLYDWNE
-56 AGANAASAKA
+56 AKANAATANA
-66 DKATVK
+66 D
-72 TVTSTNIL
+72 TN
-80 NSATLWTITK
+80 S
-90 VDNGYTISVDGQYLT
+90 NGGF
-105 WSGGRSADAKLTD
+105 
-118 TETVLTLTDGQNS
+118 E
-131 SKDIVT
+131 
-137 IALYGSTATY
+137 
-147 KYLNY
+147 
-152 YNASGLGGWSS
+152 
-163 DGTSDEGSAF
+163 
-173 YIATADES
+173 
-181 GNLTYVEAANITS
+181 
-194 GSQYYIVSV
+194 
-203 RGLTE
+203 
-208 TYKSGYLNL
+208 
-217 TEKDGGYAGKGFYFT
+217 GKGFYFT

-239 SDTYIPA
+239 NSDTDIPA
-246 FSKWV
+246 FSKWIIQKD
-251 RTSDGKNEAQNY
+251 SDGKQAQNY

-282 SNNVNAANLFAS
+282 SNNVNAANLFS
-294 EKNEYTNVYTNVKV
+294 SQNNDYTNVYTNVKV

-382 LASTTKAYPINKA
+382 LASTTKAYPINEA
-395 NNANGQG
+395 NNPNGAG

-424 TGKDANGNDI
+424 TGKDANGKDI
-434 TFQFA
+434 TFEFA

-483 GDKATDEDMSG
+483 GDKATDKNMSKCN
-494 YASLTETLSQT
+494 SLSSTLSQT
-505 NLYEALGT
+505 NLYGALGT

-551 VSVTKDIGDYYLDD
+551 VSVTKDIGDYYLDE

-780 GVFIGTYGT
+780 GVFTGTYGT

-819 TVTDVSGK
+819 TLVDGTEK
-827 SEEKTTTVT
+827 STTVT

-846 VYYEENFGPKD
+846 VYYEENFGPENN
-857 GKLVTTKTHKAKF
+857 KLVTTKTNNATF

-877 TGYQETGFVGTTTDS
+877 TGYQETGLVGTTTDS
-892 TYGTDAVY
+892 TYGADAVY

-911 LKVDTT
+911 LKADTT
-917 DGAAQYSY
+917 NGAAQYSY
-925 SFTGT
+925 TFTGT
-930 GTTIYGRVSNE
+930 GTTIYGRVSNV

-1055 GEQNVAVVNIREKI
+1055 GEQNVAVVNIRKKI
-1069 VADADKG
+1069 VADSEAG
-1076 YADDVFTLT
+1076 YANDVFTLT
-1085 DVNGNIMNVKDY
+1085 DVNGEIWDVEEY
-1097 SDIGP
+1097 SNIGP
-1102 NQELYLKEGYSASFA
+1102 NQELYLKEGYNGSFA

-1126 KLYLGLKA
+1126 KLYLGMKA
-1134 PNGSAASVKF
+1134 PNGKASEVTVGSGTF
-1144 LKPTGEDEEGNTTY
+1144 EIGNST
-1158 ETIKTINISNSADCY
+1158 DCY

-1180 VSETL
+1180 EVKTL
-1185 DDGTVVGY
+1185 DDGTKIGY

-1330 ADGVASVTY
+1330 ADGVASETY
-1339 TVTAK
+1339 TATAQ

>member
-1 MKTKFAKRV
+1 MKSKLTRRV
-10 LSSMLTL
+10 LSSVLTL
-17 GVLLSLLPT
+17 GVLASLLPAT
-26 AAFAE
+26 SWAVT
-31 EVTSSPGNTDLEV
+31 EVTPNPSQDSNTKLNV
-44 EYFSSTLYDWDE
+44 EYFNSTLYDWDE
-56 AGANAASAKA
+56 AKANAATANA
-66 DKATVK
+66 D
-72 TVTSTNIL
+72 TN
-80 NSATLWTITK
+80 S
-90 VDNGYTISVDGQYLT
+90 NGGF
-105 WSGGRSADAKLTD
+105 
-118 TETVLTLTDGQNS
+118 E
-131 SKDIVT
+131 
-137 IALYGSTATY
+137 
-147 KYLNY
+147 
-152 YNASGLGGWSS
+152 
-163 DGTSDEGSAF
+163 
-173 YIATADES
+173 
-181 GNLTYVEAANITS
+181 
-194 GSQYYIVSV
+194 
-203 RGLTE
+203 
-208 TYKSGYLNL
+208 
-217 TEKDGGYAGKGFYFT
+217 GKGFYFT

-239 SDTYIPA
+239 NSDADIPA
-246 FSKWV
+246 FSKWIIQKD
-251 RTSDGKNEAQNY
+251 SDGKQAQNY

-282 SNNVNAANLFAS
+282 SNNVNAANLFS
-294 EKNEYTNVYTNVKV
+294 SQNNDYTNVYTNVKV

-402 SQNKYIKYGFGM
+402 SQNKNIKYGFGM

-424 TGKDANGNDI
+424 TGKDANGKDI
-434 TFQFA
+434 TFEFA

-483 GDKATDEDMSG
+483 GDKTTDKNMSKCN
-494 YASLTETLSQT
+494 SLSSTLSQT
-505 NLYEALGT
+505 NLYGALGT
-513 TLTGFAAQGNHTLTI
+513 TRTGFAAQGNHTLTI

-551 VSVTKDIGDYYLDD
+551 VSVTKDIGEYYLDEQH
-565 KHGTS
+565 KTS
-570 EDMIPSEVMANL
+570 EDKIPSEVMANL

-617 TDANGNFTLKN
+617 TDANGGFTLKN

-639 DSESSWYVKENLST
+639 DEESSWYIKENLST
-653 GTNTRWEAA
+653 GTNTRWEAE
-662 WTASSSVTDA
+662 WTASSSVTGA
-672 TTENVTLGEGETG
+672 KTEDVTLGEGETG

-695 SSSATDTINFVCTNS
+695 SSSTTDTINFVCTNS

-780 GVFIGTYGT
+780 GVFTGTYGT

-819 TVTDVSGK
+819 TVKDGDGNDVSR
-827 SEEKTTTVT
+827 STTVT

-846 VYYEENFGPKD
+846 VYYEESFGT
-857 GKLVTTKTHKAKF
+857 LVTTKTNNAKF
-870 TTEGTSL
+870 ESVGTSL
-877 TGYQETGFVGTTTDS
+877 IGYQETGLVGTTTDS
-892 TYGTDAVY
+892 TYGADAVY

-925 SFTGT
+925 TFTGT
-930 GTTIYGRVSNE
+930 GTTIYGRVSNV
-941 TGYIRVTVKNDD
+941 TGYIRVTVKDSV
-953 GDTVDTQYIDTI
+953 GKTVATQYIDTI
-965 NLVTKTEEDGDEQ
+965 NYVTVPDGETDQ
-978 ILDTVLY
+978 ILDTTLY
-985 NIPIYQNTALGNG
+985 NIPIYQDTMLDSG
-998 ETCYDTYTVTIYVYK
+998 YDTYTVTIYVYK

-1085 DVNGNIMNVKDY
+1085 DVNRKILDVKEY

-1102 NQELYLKEGYSASFA
+1102 NQELYLKKGYNGSFA

-1126 KLYLGLKA
+1126 KLYLGMKA
-1134 PNGSAASVKF
+1134 PNGEASEVTVGSGTF
-1144 LKPTGEDEEGNTTY
+1144 EIG
-1158 ETIKTINISNSADCY
+1158 NSADCY

-1180 VSETL
+1180 EVETL

-1193 VNIEGVSG
+1193 VNIKGVSG
-1201 LTALTNLKVTGV
+1201 LTALTNIKVTGM
-1213 DKFNLAYST
+1213 DEFNLAYSENLNKE
-1222 DIDGDNEDIETGNEE
+1222 NEDIETGNEE
-1237 TSNTLYLVSRTY
+1237 EAQTLYLVSRTY

-1330 ADGVASVTY
+1330 ADGVASETY
-1339 TVTAK
+1339 TATAQ

>member
-1 MKTKFAKRV
+1 MKRKLTKRV
-10 LSSMLTL
+10 LSSVLTL
-17 GVLLSLLPT
+17 GVLASLLPAT
-26 AAFAE
+26 SWAVT
-31 EVTSSPGNTDLEV
+31 EVTPNPSQDSNTKLNV
-44 EYFSSTLYDWDE
+44 EYFNSTLYDWDE
-56 AGANAASAKA
+56 AKANAATANA
-66 DKATVK
+66 DKK
-72 TVTSTNIL
+72 S
-80 NSATLWTITK
+80 
-90 VDNGYTISVDGQYLT
+90 
-105 WSGGRSADAKLTD
+105 SGGY
-118 TETVLTLTDGQNS
+118 E
-131 SKDIVT
+131 
-137 IALYGSTATY
+137 
-147 KYLNY
+147 
-152 YNASGLGGWSS
+152 
-163 DGTSDEGSAF
+163 
-173 YIATADES
+173 
-181 GNLTYVEAANITS
+181 
-194 GSQYYIVSV
+194 
-203 RGLTE
+203 
-208 TYKSGYLNL
+208 
-217 TEKDGGYAGKGFYFT
+217 GKGFYFT

-239 SDTYIPA
+239 NSDADIPA
-246 FSKWV
+246 FSKWIIQKD
-251 RTSDGKNEAQNY
+251 SDGKQAQNY

-282 SNNVNAANLFAS
+282 SNNVNAANLFS
-294 EKNEYTNVYTNVKV
+294 SQNNDYTNVYTNVKV

-369 LSSTSG
+369 LSPTSG

-402 SQNKYIKYGFGM
+402 SQNKNIKYGFGM

-424 TGKDANGNDI
+424 TGKDANGKDI
-434 TFQFA
+434 TFEFA

-483 GDKATDEDMSG
+483 GDKAADEDMSKCN
-494 YASLTETLSQT
+494 SLSSTLSQT
-505 NLYEALGT
+505 NLYKALGT

-551 VSVTKDIGDYYLDD
+551 VSVTKDIGEYYLDEQH
-565 KHGTS
+565 KTS
-570 EDMIPSEVMANL
+570 EDKIPSEVMANL

-617 TDANGNFTLKN
+617 TDANGGFTLKN

-639 DSESSWYVKENLST
+639 DEKSSWYVKENLST
-653 GTNTRWEAA
+653 GTDTRWEAA
-662 WTASSSVTDA
+662 WTANSSVTNA
-672 TTENVTLGEGETG
+672 KTEDVTPGEGETG

-695 SSSATDTINFVCTNS
+695 SSSTTDTINFVCTNS

-780 GVFIGTYGT
+780 GVFTGTYGT

-819 TVTDVSGK
+819 TLVDGTEK
-827 SEEKTTTVT
+827 STTVT

-846 VYYEENFGPKD
+846 VYYEESFGT
-857 GKLVTTKTHKAKF
+857 LVTTKTNNAKF
-870 TTEGTSL
+870 ESVGTSL
-877 TGYQETGFVGTTTDS
+877 IGYQETGLVGTTTDS
-892 TYGTDAVY
+892 TYGADAVY

-917 DGAAQYSY
+917 NGAAQYSY
-925 SFTGT
+925 TFTGT
-930 GTTIYGRVSNE
+930 GTTIYGRVSNV
-941 TGYIRVTVKNDD
+941 TGYIRVTVKDSV
-953 GDTVDTQYIDTI
+953 GKTVATQYIDTI
-965 NLVTKTEEDGDEQ
+965 NYVTVPDGETDQ
-978 ILDTVLY
+978 ILDTTLY
-985 NIPIYQNTALGNG
+985 NIPIYQDTMLDSG
-998 ETCYDTYTVTIYVYK
+998 YDTYTVTIYVYK

-1085 DVNGNIMNVKDY
+1085 DVNGEILDVKEY

-1102 NQELYLKEGYSASFA
+1102 NQELYLKKGYNGSFA

-1193 VNIEGVSG
+1193 VKIEGVSG

-1222 DIDGDNEDIETGNEE
+1222 DIETGNEE

-1293 TINGEKIMPKTV
+1293 TINGVKVTGKNV
-1305 SGKYRFNKSYTKVP
+1305 SGKLRFTLSYKKVE
-1319 AGTIYEIVAYN
+1319 AGTTWDIVAYN
-1330 ADGVASVTY
+1330 ADGVASEHY
-1339 TVTAK
+1339 TATAQ

>member
-31 EVTSSPGNTDLEV
+31 EVTSSPGTTDLEV

-232 DTSSGKP
+232 DTSSSKP

-251 RTSDGKNEAQNY
+251 RTSDGNNEAQNY

-282 SNNVNAANLFAS
+282 SNNVNAANLFS
-294 EKNEYTNVYTNVKV
+294 SQNNDYTNVYTNVKV

-402 SQNKYIKYGFGM
+402 SQNKNIKYGFGM

-424 TGKDANGNDI
+424 TGKDANGKDI
-434 TFQFA
+434 TFEFA

-483 GDKATDEDMSG
+483 GDKATDKNMSKCN
-494 YASLTETLSQT
+494 SLSSTLSQT
-505 NLYEALGT
+505 NLYGALGT
-513 TLTGFAAQGNHTLTI
+513 TRTGFAAQGNHTLTI

-551 VSVTKDIGDYYLDD
+551 VSVTKDIGDYYLDE

-780 GVFIGTYGT
+780 GVFTGTYGT

-819 TVTDVSGK
+819 TVKDGDGNDVSK
-827 SEEKTTTVT
+827 STTVT

-857 GKLVTTKTHKAKF
+857 GKLVTTQTNKAKF

-892 TYGTDAVY
+892 TYGADAVY

-930 GTTIYGRVSNE
+930 GTTIYGRVSNV
-941 TGYIRVTVKNDD
+941 TGYIRVTVKDSV
-953 GDTVDTQYIDTI
+953 GKTVATQYIDTI
-965 NLVTKTEEDGDEQ
+965 NYVTDPDGETDQ
-978 ILDTVLY
+978 ILDTTLY
-985 NIPIYQNTALGNG
+985 NIPIYQDTMLDSG
-998 ETCYDTYTVTIYVYK
+998 YDTYTVTIYVYK
-1013 SGTLHDTNNEFYLDG
+1013 SGTLHDTNKEFYLDG

-1085 DVNGNIMNVKDY
+1085 DVEGNIMDVEEY

-1330 ADGVASVTY
+1330 ADGVASETY
-1339 TVTAK
+1339 TATAQ

>member
-10 LSSMLTL
+10 FSSMLTL

-44 EYFSSTLYDWDE
+44 EYFNSTLYDWNE
-56 AGANAASAKA
+56 AKANAATANA
-66 DKATVK
+66 D
-72 TVTSTNIL
+72 TN
-80 NSATLWTITK
+80 S
-90 VDNGYTISVDGQYLT
+90 NGGF
-105 WSGGRSADAKLTD
+105 
-118 TETVLTLTDGQNS
+118 E
-131 SKDIVT
+131 
-137 IALYGSTATY
+137 
-147 KYLNY
+147 
-152 YNASGLGGWSS
+152 
-163 DGTSDEGSAF
+163 
-173 YIATADES
+173 
-181 GNLTYVEAANITS
+181 
-194 GSQYYIVSV
+194 
-203 RGLTE
+203 
-208 TYKSGYLNL
+208 
-217 TEKDGGYAGKGFYFT
+217 GKGLYFT

-239 SDTYIPA
+239 NSDADIPA
-246 FSKWV
+246 FSKWIIQKD
-251 RTSDGKNEAQNY
+251 SDGKQAQNY

-282 SNNVNAANLFAS
+282 SNNVNAANLFS
-294 EKNEYTNVYTNVKV
+294 SQNNDYTNVYTNVKV

-402 SQNKYIKYGFGM
+402 SQNKNIKYGFGM

-424 TGKDANGNDI
+424 TGKDANGKDI
-434 TFQFA
+434 TFEFA

-483 GDKATDEDMSG
+483 GDKATDKNMSKCN
-494 YASLTETLSQT
+494 SLSSTLSQT
-505 NLYEALGT
+505 NLYGALGT
-513 TLTGFAAQGNHTLTI
+513 TRTGFAAQGNHTLTI

-551 VSVTKDIGDYYLDD
+551 VSVTKDIGDYYLDE

-780 GVFIGTYGT
+780 GVFTGTYGT

-819 TVTDVSGK
+819 TVKDGDGNDVSK
-827 SEEKTTTVT
+827 STTVT

-857 GKLVTTKTHKAKF
+857 GKLVTTQTNKAKF

-892 TYGTDAVY
+892 TYGADAVY

-930 GTTIYGRVSNE
+930 GTTIYGRVSNV
-941 TGYIRVTVKNDD
+941 TGYIRVTVKDSV
-953 GDTVDTQYIDTI
+953 GKTVATQYIDTI
-965 NLVTKTEEDGDEQ
+965 NYVTDPDGETDQ
-978 ILDTVLY
+978 ILDTTLY
-985 NIPIYQNTALGNG
+985 NIPIYQDTMLDSG
-998 ETCYDTYTVTIYVYK
+998 YDTYTVTIYVYK

-1085 DVNGNIMNVKDY
+1085 DVEGNIMDVEEY

-1330 ADGVASVTY
+1330 ADGVASETY
-1339 TVTAK
+1339 TATAQ

>member
-10 LSSMLTL
+10 FSSMLTL

-31 EVTSSPGNTDLEV
+31 KVTSSPGNTDLEV
-44 EYFSSTLYDWDE
+44 EYFNSTLYDWNE
-56 AGANAASAKA
+56 AKANAATANA
-66 DKATVK
+66 D
-72 TVTSTNIL
+72 TN
-80 NSATLWTITK
+80 S
-90 VDNGYTISVDGQYLT
+90 NGGF
-105 WSGGRSADAKLTD
+105 
-118 TETVLTLTDGQNS
+118 E
-131 SKDIVT
+131 
-137 IALYGSTATY
+137 
-147 KYLNY
+147 
-152 YNASGLGGWSS
+152 
-163 DGTSDEGSAF
+163 
-173 YIATADES
+173 
-181 GNLTYVEAANITS
+181 
-194 GSQYYIVSV
+194 
-203 RGLTE
+203 
-208 TYKSGYLNL
+208 
-217 TEKDGGYAGKGFYFT
+217 GKGFYFT

-239 SDTYIPA
+239 NSDTDIPA
-246 FSKWV
+246 FSKWIIQKD
-251 RTSDGKNEAQNY
+251 SDGKQAQNY

-282 SNNVNAANLFAS
+282 SNNVNAANLFS
-294 EKNEYTNVYTNVKV
+294 SQNNDYTNVYTNVKV

-382 LASTTKAYPINKA
+382 LASTTKAYPINEA
-395 NNANGQG
+395 NNPNGAG

-424 TGKDANGNDI
+424 TGKDANGKDI
-434 TFQFA
+434 TFEFA

-483 GDKATDEDMSG
+483 GDKATDKNMSKCN
-494 YASLTETLSQT
+494 SLSSTLSQT

-551 VSVTKDIGDYYLDD
+551 VSVTKDIGDYYLDE

-591 YHEGKAVADK
+591 YHGDKAVANK

-639 DSESSWYVKENLST
+639 DEQSSWYVKENLST
-653 GTNTRWEAA
+653 GTNTRWEAE
-662 WTASSSVTDA
+662 WTASSSVTGA
-672 TTENVTLGEGETG
+672 KTEDVTLGEGETG

-695 SSSATDTINFVCTNS
+695 SSSTTDTINFVCTNS

-780 GVFIGTYGT
+780 GVFTGTYGT

-819 TVTDVSGK
+819 TVKDGDGNDVSK
-827 SEEKTTTVT
+827 STTVT

-857 GKLVTTKTHKAKF
+857 GKLVTTKTNKAKF

-877 TGYQETGFVGTTTDS
+877 TGYQETGLVGTTTDS
-892 TYGTDAVY
+892 TYGADAVY

-911 LKVDTT
+911 LKADTT
-917 DGAAQYSY
+917 NGAAQYSY
-925 SFTGT
+925 TFTGT
-930 GTTIYGRVSNE
+930 GTTIYGRVSNV
-941 TGYIRVTVKNDD
+941 TGYIRVTVKNSN

-1028 IRVYQ
+1028 IRVFQ
-1033 PMGTSTK
+1033 PVGTST
-1040 DNEGYATANSAYSTD
+1040 DENEGYATANSAYATD
-1055 GEQNVAVVNIREKI
+1055 GEQNVAVLNIREKI
-1069 VADADKG
+1069 VDDANAD

-1085 DVNGNIMNVKDY
+1085 DVEGNIMDVEEY

-1134 PNGSAASVKF
+1134 PNGGASEVTVGSGTF
-1144 LKPTGEDEEGNTTY
+1144 EIG
-1158 ETIKTINISNSADCY
+1158 NSADCY

-1180 VSETL
+1180 KVETL
-1185 DDGTVVGY
+1185 EDGTVVGY

-1330 ADGVASVTY
+1330 ADGVASETY
-1339 TVTAK
+1339 TATAQ

>member
-1 MKTKFAKRV
+1 MKSKLTRRV
-10 LSSMLTL
+10 LSSVLTL

-31 EVTSSPGNTDLEV
+31 KVTSSPGNTDLEV
-44 EYFSSTLYDWDE
+44 EYFNSTLYDWNE
-56 AGANAASAKA
+56 AKANAATANA
-66 DKATVK
+66 D
-72 TVTSTNIL
+72 TN
-80 NSATLWTITK
+80 S
-90 VDNGYTISVDGQYLT
+90 NGGF
-105 WSGGRSADAKLTD
+105 
-118 TETVLTLTDGQNS
+118 E
-131 SKDIVT
+131 
-137 IALYGSTATY
+137 
-147 KYLNY
+147 
-152 YNASGLGGWSS
+152 
-163 DGTSDEGSAF
+163 
-173 YIATADES
+173 
-181 GNLTYVEAANITS
+181 
-194 GSQYYIVSV
+194 
-203 RGLTE
+203 
-208 TYKSGYLNL
+208 
-217 TEKDGGYAGKGFYFT
+217 GKGFYFT

-239 SDTYIPA
+239 NSDADIPA
-246 FSKWV
+246 FSKWIIQKD
-251 RTSDGKNEAQNY
+251 SDGKQAQNY

-282 SNNVNAANLFAS
+282 SNNVNAANLFS
-294 EKNEYTNVYTNVKV
+294 SQNNDYTNVYTNVKV

-402 SQNKYIKYGFGM
+402 SQNKNIKYGFGM

-424 TGKDANGNDI
+424 TGKDANGKDI
-434 TFQFA
+434 TFEFA

-483 GDKATDEDMSG
+483 GDKATDKNMSKCN
-494 YASLTETLSQT
+494 SLSSTLSQT
-505 NLYEALGT
+505 NLYGALGT

-551 VSVTKDIGDYYLDD
+551 VSVTKDIGDYYLDE

-617 TDANGNFTLKN
+617 TDANGGFTLKN

-639 DSESSWYVKENLST
+639 DEKSSWYVKENLST
-653 GTNTRWEAA
+653 GTDTRWEAA
-662 WTASSSVTDA
+662 WTANSSVTNA
-672 TTENVTLGEGETG
+672 KTEDVTPGEGETG

-695 SSSATDTINFVCTNS
+695 SSSTTDTINFVCTNS

-780 GVFIGTYGT
+780 GVFTGTYGT

-819 TVTDVSGK
+819 TLVDGTEK
-827 SEEKTTTVT
+827 STTVT

-846 VYYEENFGPKD
+846 VYYEENFGPENN
-857 GKLVTTKTHKAKF
+857 KLVTTKTNSATF

-877 TGYQETGFVGTTTDS
+877 TGYQETGLVGTTTDS
-892 TYGTDAVY
+892 TYGADAVY

-917 DGAAQYSY
+917 NGAAQYSY
-925 SFTGT
+925 TFTGT
-930 GTTIYGRVSNE
+930 GTTIYGRVSNV
-941 TGYIRVTVKNDD
+941 TGYIRVKVTDSN
-953 GDTVDTQYIDTI
+953 GNEVDTQYIDTI
-965 NLVTKTEEDGDEQ
+965 NYVTTEEDGTEQ

-1013 SGTLHDTNNEFYLDG
+1013 SGTLHNTNNEFYLDG
-1028 IRVYQ
+1028 IRVFQ

-1040 DNEGYATANSAYSTD
+1040 DNEGYATANSAYATD

-1069 VADADKG
+1069 AADAKEG

-1085 DVNGNIMNVKDY
+1085 DVNGEIVDVEEY

-1102 NQELYLKEGYSASFA
+1102 NQELYLKEDYNASFA

-1126 KLYLGLKA
+1126 KLYLGMKA
-1134 PNGSAASVKF
+1134 PNG
-1144 LKPTGEDEEGNTTY
+1144 EESEVTVGSGTF
-1158 ETIKTINISNSADCY
+1158 EIGNSADCY

-1180 VSETL
+1180 EVETL
-1185 DDGTVVGY
+1185 KDGTVVGY

-1222 DIDGDNEDIETGNEE
+1222 DIDGDNEDIETGNKE

-1330 ADGVASVTY
+1330 ADGVASETY
-1339 TVTAK
+1339 TATAQ

>member
-1 MKTKFAKRV
+1 MKSKLTRRV
-10 LSSMLTL
+10 LSSVLTL

-31 EVTSSPGNTDLEV
+31 KVTSSPGNTDLEV
-44 EYFSSTLYDWDE
+44 EYFNSTLYDWNE
-56 AGANAASAKA
+56 TAANTATAEA
-66 DKATVK
+66 DK
-72 TVTSTNIL
+72 
-80 NSATLWTITK
+80 NS
-90 VDNGYTISVDGQYLT
+90 
-105 WSGGRSADAKLTD
+105 SGGY
-118 TETVLTLTDGQNS
+118 E
-131 SKDIVT
+131 
-137 IALYGSTATY
+137 
-147 KYLNY
+147 
-152 YNASGLGGWSS
+152 
-163 DGTSDEGSAF
+163 
-173 YIATADES
+173 
-181 GNLTYVEAANITS
+181 
-194 GSQYYIVSV
+194 
-203 RGLTE
+203 
-208 TYKSGYLNL
+208 
-217 TEKDGGYAGKGFYFT
+217 GKGFYFT

-239 SDTYIPA
+239 NSDADIPA
-246 FSKWV
+246 FSKWIIQKD
-251 RTSDGKNEAQNY
+251 SDGKQAQNY

-282 SNNVNAANLFAS
+282 SNNVNAANLFS
-294 EKNEYTNVYTNVKV
+294 SQNNDYTNVYTNVKV

-402 SQNKYIKYGFGM
+402 SQNKNIKYGFGM

-424 TGKDANGNDI
+424 TGKDANGKDI
-434 TFQFA
+434 TFEFA

-454 DIGGTHDAITGSIN
+454 DIGGTHNAITGSIN

-483 GDKATDEDMSG
+483 GDKATDKNMSKCN
-494 YASLTETLSQT
+494 SLSSTLSQT
-505 NLYEALGT
+505 NLYGALGT

-551 VSVTKDIGDYYLDD
+551 VSVTKDIGEYYLDEQH
-565 KHGTS
+565 KTS
-570 EDMIPSEVMANL
+570 EDKIPSEVMANL

-617 TDANGNFTLKN
+617 TDANGGFTLKN

-639 DSESSWYVKENLST
+639 DEESSWYIKENLST
-653 GTNTRWEAA
+653 GTNTRWEAE
-662 WTASSSVTDA
+662 WTASSSVTGA
-672 TTENVTLGEGETG
+672 KTEDVTLGEGETG

-695 SSSATDTINFVCTNS
+695 SSSTTDTINFVCTNS

-745 NYGEVITDEDA
+745 NYGEVIKNGENGTISMTISDTADDYDE
-756 ISLTIPDITKDSDLY
+756 S
-771 ANYTGTSSN
+771 NYTGIISDS
-780 GVFIGTYGT
+780 VFTGEYGT

-819 TVTDVSGK
+819 TLVDGTEK
-827 SEEKTTTVT
+827 STTVT

-846 VYYEENFGPKD
+846 VYYEENFGPENN
-857 GKLVTTKTHKAKF
+857 KLVTTKTNNATF

-877 TGYQETGFVGTTTDS
+877 TGYQETGLVGTTTDS
-892 TYGTDAVY
+892 TYGADAVY

-911 LKVDTT
+911 LKADTT
-917 DGAAQYSY
+917 NGAAQYSY
-925 SFTGT
+925 TFTGT
-930 GTTIYGRVSNE
+930 GTTIYGRVSNV
-941 TGYIRVTVKNDD
+941 TGYIRVIVKDSVGKTVA
-953 GDTVDTQYIDTI
+953 TQYIDTI
-965 NLVTKTEEDGDEQ
+965 NYVTVPDGETDQ
-978 ILDTVLY
+978 ILDTTLY
-985 NIPIYQNTALGNG
+985 NIPIYQDTMLDSG
-998 ETCYDTYTVTIYVYK
+998 YDTYTVTIYVYK
-1013 SGTLHDTNNEFYLDG
+1013 SGTLHNTNNEFYLDG

-1040 DNEGYATANSAYSTD
+1040 DNEGYATANSAYATD

-1069 VADADKG
+1069 AADAEEG

-1085 DVNGNIMNVKDY
+1085 DVNGEIVDVEEY

-1102 NQELYLKEGYSASFA
+1102 NQELYLKEDYNASFA

-1134 PNGSAASVKF
+1134 PNG
-1144 LKPTGEDEEGNTTY
+1144 EESEVTVGSGTF
-1158 ETIKTINISNSADCY
+1158 EIGNSADYY

-1180 VSETL
+1180 EVKTL
-1185 DDGTVVGY
+1185 EDGTVVGY

-1330 ADGVASVTY
+1330 ADGVASETY
-1339 TVTAK
+1339 TATAQ

>member
-232 DTSSGKP
+232 DTSSSKP

-251 RTSDGKNEAQNY
+251 RTSDGNNEAQNY

-282 SNNVNAANLFAS
+282 SNNVNAANLFS
-294 EKNEYTNVYTNVKV
+294 SQNNDYTNVYTNVKV

-402 SQNKYIKYGFGM
+402 SQNKNIKYGFGM

-424 TGKDANGNDI
+424 TGKDANGKDI
-434 TFQFA
+434 TFEFA

-483 GDKATDEDMSG
+483 GDKATDKNMSKCN
-494 YASLTETLSQT
+494 SLSSTLSQT
-505 NLYEALGT
+505 NLYGALGT
-513 TLTGFAAQGNHTLTI
+513 TRTGFAAQGNHTLTI

-551 VSVTKDIGDYYLDD
+551 VSVTKDIGDYYLDE

-780 GVFIGTYGT
+780 GVFTGTYGT

-819 TVTDVSGK
+819 TVKDGDGNDVSK
-827 SEEKTTTVT
+827 STTVT

-857 GKLVTTKTHKAKF
+857 GKLVTTQTNKAIF

-892 TYGTDAVY
+892 TYGADAVY

-930 GTTIYGRVSNE
+930 GTTIYGRVSNV
-941 TGYIRVTVKNDD
+941 TGYIRVTVKDSV
-953 GDTVDTQYIDTI
+953 GKTVATQYIDTI
-965 NLVTKTEEDGDEQ
+965 NYVTDPDGETDQ
-978 ILDTVLY
+978 ILDTTLY
-985 NIPIYQNTALGNG
+985 NIPIYQDTMLDSG
-998 ETCYDTYTVTIYVYK
+998 YDTYTVTIYVYK

-1085 DVNGNIMNVKDY
+1085 DVEGNIMDVEEY

-1330 ADGVASVTY
+1330 ADGVASETY
-1339 TVTAK
+1339 TATAQ

>member
-1 MKTKFAKRV
+1 MKSKLTRRV
-10 LSSMLTL
+10 LSSVLTL

-31 EVTSSPGNTDLEV
+31 KVTSSPGNTDLEV
-44 EYFSSTLYDWDE
+44 EYFNSTLYDWNE
-56 AGANAASAKA
+56 TAANTATAEA
-66 DKATVK
+66 DK
-72 TVTSTNIL
+72 
-80 NSATLWTITK
+80 NS
-90 VDNGYTISVDGQYLT
+90 
-105 WSGGRSADAKLTD
+105 SGGY
-118 TETVLTLTDGQNS
+118 E
-131 SKDIVT
+131 
-137 IALYGSTATY
+137 
-147 KYLNY
+147 
-152 YNASGLGGWSS
+152 
-163 DGTSDEGSAF
+163 
-173 YIATADES
+173 
-181 GNLTYVEAANITS
+181 
-194 GSQYYIVSV
+194 
-203 RGLTE
+203 
-208 TYKSGYLNL
+208 
-217 TEKDGGYAGKGFYFT
+217 GKGFYFT

-239 SDTYIPA
+239 NSDADIPA
-246 FSKWV
+246 FSKWIIQKD
-251 RTSDGKNEAQNY
+251 SDGKQAQNY

-282 SNNVNAANLFAS
+282 SNNVNAANLFS
-294 EKNEYTNVYTNVKV
+294 SQNNDYTNVYTNVKV

-402 SQNKYIKYGFGM
+402 SQNKNIKYGFGM

-424 TGKDANGNDI
+424 TGKDANGKDI
-434 TFQFA
+434 TFEFA

-483 GDKATDEDMSG
+483 GDKATDEDMSE

-551 VSVTKDIGDYYLDD
+551 VSVTKDIGDYYLNER
-565 KHGTS
+565 HETS
-570 EDMIPSEVMANL
+570 TEEIPSEVMANL

-591 YHEGKAVADK
+591 YHGDEAVANK

-639 DSESSWYVKENLST
+639 DEQSSWYVKENLST

-662 WTASSSVTDA
+662 WTASSSVSGAKTDDI
-672 TTENVTLGEGETG
+672 TLGEGETG

-695 SSSATDTINFVCTNS
+695 SSSTTDTINFVCTNS

-780 GVFIGTYGT
+780 GVFTGTYGT

-819 TVTDVSGK
+819 TVKDGDGNDVSK
-827 SEEKTTTVT
+827 STTVT

-857 GKLVTTKTHKAKF
+857 GKLVTTKTNKAKF

-877 TGYQETGFVGTTTDS
+877 TGYQETGLVGTTTDS
-892 TYGTDAVY
+892 TYGADAVY

-911 LKVDTT
+911 LKADTT
-917 DGAAQYSY
+917 NGAAQYSY
-925 SFTGT
+925 TFTGT
-930 GTTIYGRVSNE
+930 GTTIYGRVSNV
-941 TGYIRVTVKNDD
+941 TGYIRVTVKNSN

-1102 NQELYLKEGYSASFA
+1102 NQELYLKEDYNASFA

-1126 KLYLGLKA
+1126 KLYLGMKA
-1134 PNGSAASVKF
+1134 PNG
-1144 LKPTGEDEEGNTTY
+1144 EESEVTVGSGTF
-1158 ETIKTINISNSADCY
+1158 EIGNSADCY

-1180 VSETL
+1180 EVETL
-1185 DDGTVVGY
+1185 KDGTVVGY

-1222 DIDGDNEDIETGNEE
+1222 DIDGDNEDIETGNKE

-1330 ADGVASVTY
+1330 ADGVASETY
-1339 TVTAK
+1339 TATAQ